1 LIVDTLVLI
10 AFWGSLGVVAFT
22 YAGYPLWVLAWGRL
36 FPNPVRKRAY
46 SPRVTALLAVYNAG
60 ESAVSKVENLL
71 ALDYPP
77 ESFDIVVACD
87 GCTDGTADALRRIA
101 SPRLRVVE
109 FPQRR
114 GKAACLADLANLAK
128 GEILL
133 MVDVRQRL
141 ERDALARL
149 TANFADPDIGAVSGE
164 LCFTDEEG
172 GFAAK
177 VGAYWRY
184 EKMIRNAEARSGS
197 VVGVTGALYA
207 IRRDLYVPLP
217 AGTVLDDVLT
227 PMNVVRDGY
236 RVVFESGAVAW
247 DRPSTSSAQER
258 VRKVRTLAGNYQA
271 VAIAPWLVIPF
282 QNPLWF
288 RFVSHKL
295 LRLMVPWLLC
305 VLVVSSAI
313 LSFSHPLY
321 LACLI
326 AGLGGLALALA
337 ASWLPALSEW
347 MPVRLMSTFLHMN
360 FYAGQALV
368 AYVRNPRLH
377 LW

>member
-1 LIVDTLVLI
+1 MLQTSVLL
-10 AFWGSLGVVAFT
+10 AFWGSLILIVFT
-22 YAGYPLWVLAWGRL
+22 YVGYPLWVLAWARL
-36 FPNPVRKRAY
+36 FSSPVRKRPHF
-46 SPRVTALLAVYNAG
+46 PRVTVLLSVHNAAA
-60 ESAVSKVENLL
+60 SVAPKIENLL
-71 ALDYPP
+71 SLDYPQ
-77 ESFDIVVACD
+77 ENLDIIVACD
-87 GCTDGTADALRRIA
+87 GCTDDTAEVLRRIP
-101 SPRLRVVE
+101 SRRLRVVE

-114 GKAACLADLANLAK
+114 GKAACLAELVDMAS

-141 ERDALARL
+141 EQDALARL
-149 TANFADPDIGAVSGE
+149 AANFADPDVGAVSGE
-164 LCFTDEEG
+164 LCFVDETG
-172 GFAAK
+172 GFAAN

-217 AGTVLDDVLT
+217 PGTVLDDVLT

-236 RVVFESGAVAW
+236 RVVFEAGAVAW
-247 DRPSTSSAQER
+247 DTPSTTSTQER

-271 VAIAPWLVIPF
+271 VALAPWLAVPF

-305 VLVVSSAI
+305 VLAVSSAY
-313 LSFSHPLY
+313 LAFSHPFY
-321 LACLI
+321 LACLLAGVGGI
-326 AGLGGLALALA
+326 ALLMA
-337 ASWLPALSEW
+337 ATWLPALSAW
-347 MPVRLMSTFLHMN
+347 APVRLMSTFVHMN
-360 FYAGQALV
+360 LYAGQALL

>member
-1 LIVDTLVLI
+1 MADMPVLI
-10 AFWGSLGVVAFT
+10 AFWGSLAVIAFT

-36 FPNPVRKRAY
+36 FPDPVRKRPY
-46 SPRVTALLAVYNAG
+46 TPRVTALLAVYNAG
-60 ESAVSKVENLL
+60 GSAVAKVENLL
-71 ALDYPP
+71 SLDYPP
-77 ESFDIVVACD
+77 EHLDIVVACD
-87 GCTDGTADALRRIA
+87 GCTDATADALRRIA

-114 GKAACLADLANLAK
+114 GKAACLADLVDAAT
-128 GEILL
+128 GDILL

-141 ERDALARL
+141 ERDALSRL
-149 TANFADPDIGAVSGE
+149 ATNFADQDVGAVSGE
-164 LCFTDEEG
+164 LCFTDETG

-236 RVVFESGAVAW
+236 RVVFEAGAVAW
-247 DRPSTSSAQER
+247 DTPSTTSAQER

-271 VAIAPWLVIPF
+271 VAIAPWLVVPF

-305 VLVVSSAI
+305 VLAVSSAI
-313 LSFSHPLY
+313 LAFSHPLY
-321 LACLI
+321 LACLL
-326 AGLGGLALALA
+326 AGLGGVALAVA

-347 MPVRLMSTFLHMN
+347 MPVRLASTFLHMN
-360 FYAGQALV
+360 LYAGQALV

>member
-1 LIVDTLVLI
+1 MLHTSVLL
-10 AFWGSLGVVAFT
+10 AFWASLFVVVFT
-22 YAGYPLWVLAWGRL
+22 YVGYPLWILAWGRL
-36 FPNPVRKRAY
+36 FPKPVRKRAY
-46 SPRVTALLAVYNAG
+46 FPRVTAILAVHNAA

-71 ALDYPP
+71 SLDYPAG
-77 ESFDIVVACD
+77 SLDIVVACD
-87 GCTDGTADALRRIA
+87 GCTDATADALRNIA
-101 SPRLRVVE
+101 SRRVRIVE
-109 FPQRR
+109 FPHRR
-114 GKAACLADLANLAK
+114 GKAACLADVAGMAA
-128 GEILL
+128 GEVLL

-141 ERDALARL
+141 EPDALSRL
-149 TANFADPDIGAVSGE
+149 VANFADQDIGAVSGE
-164 LCFTDEEG
+164 LCFLDEEG
-172 GFAAK
+172 GFAAN

-236 RVVFESGAVAW
+236 RVVFEAGAVAW
-247 DRPSTSSAQER
+247 DTPSTTSTQER

-295 LRLMVPWLLC
+295 LRLAVPWLLC
-305 VLVVSSAI
+305 ILAASSAV
-313 LSFSHPLY
+313 LAFSHPFY
-321 LACLI
+321 LACLL
-326 AGLGGLALALA
+326 AGLGGIALLTA
-337 ASWLPALSEW
+337 ATWLPALSTW

-360 FYAGQALV
+360 LYAGQALV